1 MILLTAFKNTSS
13 EKLIKALKKYDI
25 LILENDREMS
35 VNQLICRLSEKK
47 YDFILAFGQ
56 RPLIK
61 DKIHFESTAR
71 DKNGGK
77 YSTDF
82 SIDKALQICKE
93 IGLTAKC
100 SDNAGTSF
108 CNNLYYR
115 GLEYISSNSLKTKMC
130 FVHIPF
136 DKNIRDFDVFVKD
149 IQELI
154 NRLNNADIHKSEKYI
169 CKIASINEMNIKWNF
184 EIANHPD
191 SQSNW
196 IIWKKGSIE
205 NFKNG
210 DIIPYYGILD
220 GKIICEATAM
230 LNPRSVQNSDKLV
243 GADTVYLSAFRT
255 VKEYRGKGFFSIL
268 FKFMLSDL
276 KKKGYVR
283 ATLGVEPSE
292 EKNKSMYKH
301 FGFTEYIK
309 SAKEE
314 YPDGT
319 VIDVD
324 YYGKYLL

>member
-1 MILLTAFKNTSS
+1 MNRNQFKN
-13 EKLIKALKKYDI
+13 
-25 LILENDREMS
+25 
-35 VNQLICRLSEKK
+35 
-47 YDFILAFGQ
+47 G
-56 RPLIK
+56 
-61 DKIHFESTAR
+61 
-71 DKNGGK
+71 
-77 YSTDF
+77 
-82 SIDKALQICKE
+82 
-93 IGLTAKC
+93 
-100 SDNAGTSF
+100 
-108 CNNLYYR
+108 
-115 GLEYISSNSLKTKMC
+115 
-130 FVHIPF
+130 
-136 DKNIRDFDVFVKD
+136 
-149 IQELI
+149 
-154 NRLNNADIHKSEKYI
+154 YI
-169 CKIASINEMNIKWNF
+169 CKIASLEEMNIKWDY

-255 VKEYRGKGFFSIL
+255 VKEYQGKGFFSIL

-276 KKKGYVR
+276 KKKGYAR

-324 YYGKYLL
+324 YYGKVL